1 MTKNYCIVNT
11 ETSPQY
17 CENIVIWSGDTTTWN
32 PPEGSIALIQDET
45 PSLNW
50 VFDATANS
58 YVLSPSVGEGSIGW
72 TWDGTN
78 LITNEPEPVNP
89 SPQPPNNTVETF

>member
-17 CENIVIWSGDTTTWN
+17 CENVVIWNGDTNIWN
-32 PPEGSIALIQDET
+32 PPEGSIALVQDET
-45 PSLNW
+45 PSLDW

-58 YVLSPSVGEGSIGW
+58 YVLFLSVGEGSVGW
-72 TWDGTN
+72 TWDGSALT
-78 LITNEPEPVNP
+78 TNELKP
-89 SPQPPNNTVETF
+89 SN